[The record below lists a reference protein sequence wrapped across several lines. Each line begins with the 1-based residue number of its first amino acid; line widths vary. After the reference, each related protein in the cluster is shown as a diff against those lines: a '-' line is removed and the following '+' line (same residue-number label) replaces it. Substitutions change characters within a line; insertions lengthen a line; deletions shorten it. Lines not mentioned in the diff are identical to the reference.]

1 VLVGNTVS
9 VGSTSNF
16 TQGVCCCM
24 ATRLVHWSQEEICAV
39 IRFLHA
45 RHVSAAE
52 VHRQLVEVYGDEA
65 MSRQS
70 VANWCSDFKSRRIGQ
85 RLVREVAD

>member
-1 VLVGNTVS
+1 
-9 VGSTSNF
+9 
-16 TQGVCCCM
+16 M
-24 ATRLVHWSQEEICAV
+24 ATLLVRRSQEQIRAV

-70 VANWCSDFKSRRIGQ
+70 VANWCSDFKSGQIG

>member
-1 VLVGNTVS
+1 MLVGNAVS
-9 VGSTSNF
+9 VGSTSKF
-16 TQGVCCCM
+16 THGPGCCT
-24 ATRLVHWSQEEICAV
+24 ATRLVQWSQEKISVV
-39 IRFLHA
+39 IRFVHA

-52 VHRQLVEVYGDEA
+52 IHRKLVEVYGEEA

-70 VANWCSDFKSRRIGQ
+70 VANWCSDFKSGRIGQ